1 MPTNRAVEVQPFRLA
16 AEVAEGHRVNVCLS
30 MRPPGK
36 ELPPRPGWQLENSN
50 EVVMAQNRLPGEDSE
65 ALERRLRR
73 IDLALAIAAGAL
85 SLGLFYLALFPG

>member
-73 IDLALAIAAGAL
+73 IDIALAVAASVL
-85 SLGLFYLALFPG
+85 SLGLLYLALFSA

>member
-1 MPTNRAVEVQPFRLA
+1 
-16 AEVAEGHRVNVCLS
+16 